1 MTERER
7 FEKMF
12 PTMDLRKDGN
22 GQYMDAETAKAEAIW
37 DACAEEK
44 DRRIEELE
52 NRLTMKEMS
61 LDVSRRAFNN
71 AHEVIRSYEKRIKE
85 LEYGLKRIKE
95 WGHDDINKMTTIL
108 KLQEI
113 ASEALEE

>member
-44 DRRIEELE
+44 D
-52 NRLTMKEMS
+52 
-61 LDVSRRAFNN
+61 
-71 AHEVIRSYEKRIKE
+71 KRIKE
-85 LEYGLKRIKE
+85 LEELLYE
-95 WGHDDINKMTTIL
+95 
-108 KLQEI
+108 
-113 ASEALEE
+113 ASVYCPYELVEKIDSALLEESIYEQSGPWDGGHEEFPVDDSGKDQ